1 MCFTNS
7 SPPKARKADV
17 SIAAPIRMIN
27 TIEVVLAVSPIT
39 SCKVVPVLNTRQPLQ
54 AMAMSNAA
62 EAIKPSVTPRRS
74 SSVFMLFIL
83 RLKLATINPK
93 QMTAEIAI
101 NAGQ

>member
-1 MCFTNS
+1 
-7 SPPKARKADV
+7 
-17 SIAAPIRMIN
+17 
-27 TIEVVLAVSPIT
+27 
-39 SCKVVPVLNTRQPLQ
+39 
-54 AMAMSNAA
+54 MSNAA

-101 NAGQ
+101 NAGQCLEWLAGI